1 MNSTVNYRYIII
13 NTVVLLIALLC
24 LALWVGVLQSHESAN
39 AVHLVKHGIMIIQT
53 HARSI

>member
-1 MNSTVNYRYIII
+1 MNSTVNYRYII

-24 LALWVGVLQSHESAN
+24 LALWVRVLQSHESAN